1 MKTGGGSKN
10 EWFWNAVDFKP
21 QRGSLEVQGAN
32 VNFFSW
38 SEEGPGLFFVHGHNA
53 HAGWWDFIAPFF
65 KSQYKVVASDLSGM
79 GDSDHRDAYNC
90 ATYVEELVKVAEK
103 NELGS
108 ETVIVAHSFGGMLAI
123 KAVAAFPERFKGLI
137 LLDSGVKHPDDIRQF
152 DPPRLG
158 RQKLYPSVDVA
169 VSRFRLQP
177 PQHCEN
183 SFILDYIARNSIE
196 YLDDGFAWKFDD
208 EHLQRMA
215 PFEGLEEDFTN
226 LKTKCALI
234 YGENSKSFSK
244 KSAEHMLGL
253 LPTLEVSELKDS
265 QHHLF
270 LDQPQ
275 KFIELLTGTLSS
287 W

>member
-1 MKTGGGSKN
+1 MKFGEPNEN
-10 EWFWNAVDFKP
+10 EWFWDAVETKP
-21 QRGSLEVQGAN
+21 ERGALEVQGAN

-38 SEEGPGLFFVHGHNA
+38 SREGPGLFFVHGHNA

-65 KSQYKVVASDLSGM
+65 KSKYKVVASDLSGM
-79 GDSDHRDAYNC
+79 GDSDHREYYDC
-90 ATYVEELVKVAEK
+90 ETYTEELIKVAQK
-103 NELGS
+103 NQLGA
-108 ETVIVAHSFGGMLAI
+108 ETVIVAHSFGGVLAI

-137 LLDSGVKHPDDIRQF
+137 LLDSGVKHPDDIRHA

-158 RQKLYPSVDVA
+158 RQKLYPSVEVA

-177 PQHCEN
+177 PQPCEN
-183 SFILDYIARNSIE
+183 SFILNYIARHSIE
-196 YLDDGFAWKFDD
+196 HLDDGFTWKFDD

-215 PFEGLEEDFTN
+215 PISDLEEDFTN
-226 LKTKCALI
+226 LKAKCALI

-244 KSAEHMLGL
+244 KSAEHMKGL
-253 LPTLEVSELKDS
+253 LPFLEVRELRDS

-270 LDQPQ
+270 LDQPLN
-275 KFIELLTGTLSS
+275 FIELLTETLSG